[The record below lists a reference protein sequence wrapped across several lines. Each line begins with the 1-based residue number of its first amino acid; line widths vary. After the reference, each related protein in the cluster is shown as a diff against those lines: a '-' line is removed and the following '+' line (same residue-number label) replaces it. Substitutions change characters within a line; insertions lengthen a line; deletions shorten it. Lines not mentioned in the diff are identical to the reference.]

1 MRDMKKPFKYQLLCF
16 FMTLD
21 LILPKFCQRP
31 QWIYFFLAVFQKII
45 LGDSTNINN
54 LCFNPAFLKKQLV
67 KPLKSCFLVPICAK
81 RGNYGHR
88 SQWKMFF
95 LGRNNRNWSL
105 AFRNILFYQN
115 IICFDWIMNLFPS
128 WVMFSVKKVS
138 FPAKTAVNARWI
150 FSNLYVP
157 Q

>member
-1 MRDMKKPFKYQLLCF
+1 MKYEKTIQIPASLF
-16 FMTLD
+16 FHD
-21 LILPKFCQRP
+21 IGPNFVQILPKTTMTLL
-31 QWIYFFLAVFQKII
+31 FLAVFQWNI
-45 LGDSTNINN
+45 LGDSININN
-54 LCFNPAFLKKQLV
+54 LCFNPAFLKKKLV
-67 KPLKSCFLVPICAK
+67 KPLKSCFLVPIYAK